1 MPQKLGGAIYMKGII
16 FSGMRPTGKLH
27 LGNYLGALENWVKLQ
42 KEYSCFFGVVDL
54 HALTTG
60 YNHTEELK
68 ENIKEMLID
77 WFSAGI
83 DPEKSTVLIQSYVP
97 EHAELHLLFS
107 MITPLSWLERNP
119 VLKEQIRDLGL
130 KENIDYGLLGYPV
143 LMASDILIYKS
154 NAVPV
159 GEDQVHHIEIT
170 REIARRFNSLYK
182 NIFPLPEAKLTR
194 ISRLPGTDG
203 KRMSKSLKNTI
214 SISDSPKIIEQEIK
228 SMITDTQ
235 KIKLNDPGHPD
246 ICIVFTYQNIFN
258 PDQSQEIFAECQS
271 GKLGCVEC
279 KKILVKILINK
290 FDGFREKRKYFEKNP
305 KIVQEIVIEGSKKA
319 RKIAKK
325 TLEEAKKAMNMNYE

>member
-1 MPQKLGGAIYMKGII
+1 MKGII

-42 KEYSCFFGVVDL
+42 KEYKCFFGVVDL

-60 YNHTEELK
+60 YDQTEELK
-68 ENIKEMLID
+68 ENIREMLID

-107 MITPLSWLERNP
+107 MITPVPWLERNP
-119 VLKEQIRDLGL
+119 VLKEQVRDLGL
-130 KENIDYGLLGYPV
+130 KENINYGLLGYPV

-159 GEDQVHHIEIT
+159 GEDQIHHIELA
-170 REIARRFNSLYK
+170 REIARRFNSLYQ
-182 NIFPLPEAKLTR
+182 NIFPLPEVKLTKVPR
-194 ISRLPGTDG
+194 VPGIDG
-203 KRMSKSLKNTI
+203 KRMSKSLGNTI
-214 SISDSPKIIEQEIK
+214 SISDCPKIINEKVK

-235 KIKLNDPGHPD
+235 KIRLNDPGHPGV
-246 ICIVFTYQNIFN
+246 CVVFTYQKIFN
-258 PDQSQEIFAECQS
+258 PDQYKEISRGCKS

-279 KKILVKILINK
+279 KKILAQTLANK
-290 FDGFREKRKYFEKNP
+290 FAGFREKRKYFEKNP
-305 KIVQEIVIEGSKKA
+305 KIIREIVIEGSRQA
-319 RKIAKK
+319 RIVARQ
-325 TLEEAKKAMNMNYE
+325 TLEEAKKAMKINYE